1 MASVS
6 GGCSL
11 VCPWTWI
18 LGLRVNGTRAI
29 RAKYPN
35 GNPELSGPDAVDV
48 PTYQAGWVTHDT
60 QWLPPNRSKW
70 NETKDVVSNTTNW
83 PGVNWP
89 TSEENPIEN
98 EQEGEG
104 DWGDFHIGHG
114 GFCDDLDPPAG
125 YWCSQN
131 PPRGNCYNSSTQT
144 SKGYVN
150 RRCSV
155 SLRPVELPKLTWT
168 Q

>member
-1 MASVS
+1 MLTELELFVQNIQMVR
-6 GGCSL
+6 GCAQSDSR
-11 VCPWTWI
+11 CFSQYCNTD
-18 LGLRVNGTRAI
+18 T
-29 RAKYPN
+29 

-48 PTYQAGWVTHDT
+48 LTYQAGWVTHDT

-125 YWCSQN
+125 YV
-131 PPRGNCYNSSTQT
+131 RYF
-144 SKGYVN
+144 
-150 RRCSV
+150 
-155 SLRPVELPKLTWT
+155 
-168 Q
+168 